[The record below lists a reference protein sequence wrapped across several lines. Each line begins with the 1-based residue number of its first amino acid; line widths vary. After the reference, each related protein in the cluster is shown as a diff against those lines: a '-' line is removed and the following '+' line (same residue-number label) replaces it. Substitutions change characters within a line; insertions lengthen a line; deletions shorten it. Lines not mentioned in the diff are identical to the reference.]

1 MADYEGIDTADYEDE
16 TFQAYS
22 SEPMLLR
29 KREIWVAVETARS
42 PTITITGTNIVPIYR
57 GILGGNFVFNIGS
70 PPAGATNIVVIGETV
85 Q

>member
-1 MADYEGIDTADYEDE
+1 MADYEGIDTTDYEEE

-22 SEPMLLR
+22 FEPMLLQ
-29 KREIWVAVETARS
+29 KREVWVAAETARS

-57 GILGGNFVFNIGS
+57 GTIGNTFVFNVGS
-70 PPAGATNIVVIGETV
+70 PPAGAINIVIIGETV